1 MQNKRIETV
10 SSREEWWMTGEQKM
24 LDVPSRFP
32 VLPLIDFAVQG
43 ESTRIPAAPRIT
55 VIDPLAVTSSG

>member
-1 MQNKRIETV
+1 MRNKKDCNV
-10 SSREEWWMTGEQKM
+10 SGVREKRGGQENKKM
-24 LDVPSRFP
+24 LTVSRFP

-55 VIDPLAVTSSG
+55 VIDPLAVT